1 MKVLIIEASYP
12 KDFYK
17 GQLDGHVTQ
26 ALTRL
31 LGVQSDLLYALDKSH
46 FRKAIEHAA
55 KGDYDVVHVSC
66 HGDDLGIAVTNNA
79 RINWPEFVGL
89 FREYKC
95 NPHAL
100 VMSSCCGA
108 ADELANEFEKINNGP
123 YIIFGSTDER
133 NYNEYAVAW
142 TILYNLFRTKG
153 VHRDVAMEALRA
165 IRAVAHNNFRYL
177 RWHDTKKEYV
187 QYPSEGRRF
196 VVMEKPKK
204 AKATSSSAR

>member
-26 ALTRL
+26 ELTRL
-31 LGVQSDLLYALDKSH
+31 LGIQSDLLYALDKPH
-46 FRKAIEHAA
+46 FEKAIAHAA

-66 HGDDLGIAVTNNA
+66 HGDDVGIAVTNNSP
-79 RINWPEFVGL
+79 IDWPAFVEL
-89 FREYKC
+89 FRKHKC
-95 NPHAL
+95 SPHAL

-108 ADELANEFEKINNGP
+108 SDDLANEFEKVPWGP
-123 YIIFGSTDER
+123 NIIFGSIDDR

-142 TILYNLFRTKG
+142 TILYNLFKTKG
-153 VHRDVAMEALRA
+153 VHRDVAREALRA

-177 RWHDTKKEYV
+177 RWSDDMKVYR
-187 QYPSEGRRF
+187 QYPPEGRRF
-196 VVMEKPKK
+196 EVMEKVKK
-204 AKATSSSAR
+204 AKAK